1 MLENPKVNIKLKL
14 AALWASTTF
23 CYIYGDYFELY
34 TPGKVDSLLIGK
46 NILDNPVK
54 LLVASIILVVP
65 SVMVAASVLLP
76 PKVNRTMNIIFG
88 AVFTIMM
95 LFIGINSLTEWYSFY
110 VFLAFVESI
119 LTFLIVWYA
128 IKWPKPKDNG

>member
-1 MLENPKVNIKLKL
+1 M
-14 AALWASTTF
+14 
-23 CYIYGDYFELY
+23 
-34 TPGKVDSLLIGK
+34 DSLLIGK

-119 LTFLIVWYA
+119 LTFLIVRYA

>member
-1 MLENPKVNIKLKL
+1 MLENPNVNIKLKL

-119 LTFLIVWYA
+119 LTFLIVRYA

>member
-34 TPGKVDSLLIGK
+34 TPGKVDRLLIGK

-119 LTFLIVWYA
+119 LTFLIVRYA

>member
-1 MLENPKVNIKLKL
+1 
-14 AALWASTTF
+14 
-23 CYIYGDYFELY
+23 
-34 TPGKVDSLLIGK
+34 
-46 NILDNPVK
+46 
-54 LLVASIILVVP
+54 
-65 SVMVAASVLLP
+65 
-76 PKVNRTMNIIFG
+76 MNIIFG

-119 LTFLIVWYA
+119 LTFLIVRYA

>member
-119 LTFLIVWYA
+119 LTFLIVRYA
-128 IKWPKPKDNG
+128 IKLPKPKDNG

>member
-76 PKVNRTMNIIFG
+76 PTVNRTMNIIFG

-119 LTFLIVWYA
+119 LTFLIVRYA

>member
-88 AVFTIMM
+88 AVFT
-95 LFIGINSLTEWYSFY
+95 G
-110 VFLAFVESI
+110 
-119 LTFLIVWYA
+119 
-128 IKWPKPKDNG
+128 